1 LIEALDRYRSVRYG
15 GRIWSVG
22 WVIGVAAFAFS
33 ALGAIWLGNY
43 AGAVFL
49 GAFTGLLAVA
59 QRVDNWWAKRAFRST
74 PHLDEELTLEFSG
87 DGYHAWSVLQDTRLQ
102 WSIFTKV
109 IHFEDGVLIFQGPTI
124 FHWIP
129 FSAIAEGSQMEDLA
143 LLLRSR
149 ITDHEERRWRH
160 SSQ

>member
-1 LIEALDRYRSVRYG
+1 MMDDRRKVADPDVNPYASPGHSLEMVARPEVDAEVKAQAVAHITFTPNYLIEALDRYRSVRYG

-22 WVIGVAAFAFS
+22 WAIGVAAFAFS

-74 PHLDEELTLEFSG
+74 PHLEELTLEFS
-87 DGYHAWSVLQDTRLQ
+87 AMDTTRGQ
-102 WSIFTKV
+102 CFRTRD
-109 IHFEDGVLIFQGPTI
+109 FNG
-124 FHWIP
+124 
-129 FSAIAEGSQMEDLA
+129 
-143 LLLRSR
+143 RYSR
-149 ITDHEERRWRH
+149 K
-160 SSQ
+160 